1 MDNIYSAYHYAC
13 KTKKDREAIEAL
25 KPQIEEVASKAIFGN
40 IGDIKYTARTE
51 EPNGCVWCNGRQFAK
66 ADLETVYQMLVDGK
80 LQAVTMDVYDS
91 TVSTNGSCGFFG
103 LDTENQTFKVP
114 TLTDVYIKSGQ
125 AAQTFGAES
134 LPNITGTVYCSNHSL
149 AVGIGNSTS
158 NSALYTEGSSRGAS
172 IAGNSG
178 SDWNKDLNINASRS
192 SSTYQ
197 NGAKVNPDHVK
208 YRACIVL
215 FLAEKES
222 SIADWTNQLNTLTAE
237 RVSQINTT
245 ADTRTSQLT
254 GLADNRTDQLNS
266 LADDLKEELV
276 AYGAIT
282 INYLE

>member
-51 EPNGCVWCNGRQFAK
+51 EPNGCVWCDGRQFAK

-103 LDTENQTFKVP
+103 LDTANQTFKVP

-134 LPNITGTVYCSNHSL
+134 LPNITGQFSVRAGVDANANTEFN
-149 AVGIGNSTS
+149 GSTWYKGRGAATAIVS
-158 NSALYTEGSSRGAS
+158 TTGSSESVIIGL
-172 IAGNSG
+172 
-178 SDWNKDLNINASRS
+178 DASRS
-192 SSTYQ
+192 SSTYKT
-197 NGAKVNPDHVK
+197 GAKVNPDHVK
-208 YRACIVL
+208 YRACVVL
-215 FLAEKES
+215 FFAEKES
-222 SIADWTNQLNTLTAE
+222 SIADWTNQLNTLTVE
-237 RVSQINTT
+237 CKSQINAT